1 MTKTTFR
8 IGARDSELSILQ
20 AQTALARMTEV
31 SGCTFELIPFS
42 SPGDRDQTTDLRFSA
57 GDFFTRDLDE
67 ALLKGEIDAAIH
79 SAKDLPPE
87 GCREGI
93 DWFWLPW
100 REDPRDCLVSRCEHP
115 KRIGVSSERRIAWV
129 KKHLPEADCIPLRGT
144 IPARIA
150 KLDAGEYDAI
160 LVAAAALHRLKMSE
174 RITHYISLED
184 LPPPPGQGVLAVTF
198 RRADE
203 ELQSLRNLWMKA
215 VRFIGAGVG
224 AAELCTLAGQR
235 ELQQAEVVIYD
246 ALMDATLL
254 EEAPQAEKIYVGKRS
269 GAHSMSQAEI
279 TALIETHVRRGQR
292 VVRLKGGDP
301 GLFGRLAEET
311 TPLAKDGLPFRVW
324 PGVSALTAATTPTGL
339 LLTLRGESCGFS
351 VETPR
356 STGHEKNAVYFMALG
371 LAETLAQRYAPETPC
386 AIVYDAGA
394 PQQEVLRMTIATLK
408 NQPSERP
415 GLLIVGPAATRA
427 FPFAGPLAGK
437 KIWITGSPSV
447 AVKAYT
453 AITDLGGRPIVS
465 PLVRFTPTQRIK
477 IRPSKGYNL
486 LVCTSPTAAKFFFSE
501 MVSPI
506 VYMPKKVAVTGPGT
520 ATCFEPYHI
529 DCVCPEK
536 DFSAKGLLATLPED
550 LKGVKILRVRSEE
563 AGPAL
568 AEALRER
575 GAKVK
580 DLPFYKTESIEH
592 PVIPTHDVVF
602 LASSSAAKAWLASDA
617 PKTIPTVAMG
627 EPTAKALRA
636 GGIEPTFVAKVSDVA
651 SLFQAYAAEV
661 TRG

>member
-1 MTKTTFR
+1 M
-8 IGARDSELSILQ
+8 
-20 AQTALARMTEV
+20 ALVRMTQV
-31 SGCTFELIPFS
+31 SGCTFELVPFS
-42 SPGDRDQTTDLRFSA
+42 SPGDRDQKTDLRFSS

-67 ALLKGEIDAAIH
+67 ALLKGEIDCAIH

-100 REDPRDCLVSRCEHP
+100 REDSRDCLVTRCENP

-129 KKHLPEADCIPLRGT
+129 KTRFPNAECIPLRGT
-144 IPARIA
+144 IPVRMA

-160 LVAAAALHRLKMSE
+160 LVAAAALHRLDMGD
-174 RITHYISLED
+174 RISQYISLED

-198 RRADE
+198 RREDE
-203 ELQSLRNLWMKA
+203 NLQALRNLWMKA

-224 AAELCTLAGQR
+224 SAELCTLAGQR
-235 ELQQAEVVIYD
+235 ELQQADVVIYD
-246 ALMDATLL
+246 ALMDASLL
-254 EEAPQAEKIYVGKRS
+254 AFAPQAEKIYVGKRS
-269 GAHSMSQAEI
+269 GAHAMQQTEI
-279 TALIETHVRRGQR
+279 TTLIEMHIRRGQR

-311 TPLAKDGLPFRVW
+311 TPLVKDGLPFRVW
-324 PGVSALTAATTPTGL
+324 PGVSALTAATTATGL
-339 LLTLRGESCGFS
+339 LLTMRGESCGFS

-356 STGHEKNAVYFMALG
+356 SKGHEKNNVYFMALG
-371 LAETLAQRYAPETPC
+371 LSETLAQRYTPETPC

-394 PQQEVLRMTIATLK
+394 PQQDVLRMTVAELK
-408 NQPSERP
+408 NHTPERP

-427 FPFAGPLAGK
+427 FPFVGPLAGK
-437 KIWITGSPSV
+437 KIWITGSPSIASKAH
-447 AVKAYT
+447 AV
-453 AITDLGGRPIVS
+453 ITDLGGLPILS
-465 PLVRFTPTQRIK
+465 PLIRFTPTQRIK

-520 ATCFEPYHI
+520 AMCFKPYHI

-550 LKGVKILRVRSEE
+550 LKGVKILRIRSEE
-563 AGPAL
+563 AGSTL

-580 DLPFYKTESIEH
+580 DFAFYKTDPIEN
-592 PVIPTHDVVF
+592 PMIPAHDVVF
-602 LASSSAAKAWLASDA
+602 LASSSAAQAWLASEA
-617 PKTIPTVAMG
+617 PKTVATVAMG
-627 EPTAKALRA
+627 EPTAKVLRT
-636 GGIEPTFVAKVSDVA
+636 GGVEPSFVATVADVA
-651 SLFQAYAAEV
+651 TLFQAYAAEV
-661 TRG
+661 NRG